1 MNSQIIKEN
10 GTTVRITEGRGKSV
24 VASEGYPK
32 IANNPF
38 SLLRRAVLGRQ
49 LCNNHSRTILYNNS
63 SAALEVTAPLAL
75 AHIGV
80 KEEAPL
86 SSPKFVLF
94 VSSLLRKLLLC
105 KRSTL
110 NANKQFAGAGAV
122 FPQTSIKHASGTLR
136 VCVPKSNNLHFLCL
150 S

>member
-10 GTTVRITEGRGKSV
+10 STTVRITEGREESV

-38 SLLRRAVLGRQ
+38 FLLRGAVLERQ

-75 AHIGV
+75 THIGV

-94 VSSLLRKLLLC
+94 VSSLLRKLLVC
-105 KRSTL
+105 KL
-110 NANKQFAGAGAV
+110 DANKQFAGTGAV
-122 FPQTSIKHASGTLR
+122 FPQTSIKHASGTLC
-136 VCVPKSNNLHFLCL
+136 VCVPKSNNLHFLSL